1 MNRITALPNTLPGF
15 DNLGRTHLSVSP
27 GLVGTFDVELAGLT
41 LETGFQTE
49 DAALLRASAYA
60 CYGQQLVE
68 GVADR
73 VEWILTRSS
82 ASSEANTHRI
92 RALNNARRKEV
103 GLNLGRGSSIV
114 VFQHLGLWWETVVRI
129 DRDEAGFLME
139 ETTDDWLVSVCGDRG
154 PWVSGNSVVECFKD
168 WQYEELVAKAIAI
181 SKENL

>member
-1 MNRITALPNTLPGF
+1 MTALPAFLPRHE
-15 DNLGRTHLSVSP
+15 NLGKTFVTVVP
-27 GLVGTFDVELAGLT
+27 GALGTWDIKLTDLT
-41 LETGFQTE
+41 LESGFPTE
-49 DAALLRASAYA
+49 DAALLRASAYC

-129 DRDEAGFLME
+129 DRDEAGFLLE
-139 ETTDDWLVSVCGDRG
+139 ETTDDWLVSICGDRG

>member
-1 MNRITALPNTLPGF
+1 MTALPAFLPRHE
-15 DNLGRTHLSVSP
+15 NLGKTFVTVVP
-27 GLVGTFDVELAGLT
+27 GALGTWDIKLTDLT
-41 LETGFQTE
+41 LESGFPTE
-49 DAALLRASAYA
+49 DAALLRASAYC

-139 ETTDDWLVSVCGDRG
+139 ETTDDWLISVCGDRG
-154 PWVSGNSVVECFKD
+154 PWVSGNGVVECFQD
-168 WQYEELVAKAIAI
+168 WQYEELVQKAIDI

>member
-1 MNRITALPNTLPGF
+1 MTALPAFLPRHE
-15 DNLGRTHLSVSP
+15 NLGKTFVTVVP
-27 GLVGTFDVELAGLT
+27 GALGTWDIKLTDLT
-41 LETGFQTE
+41 LESGFPTE
-49 DAALLRASAYA
+49 DAALLRASSYVS
-60 CYGQQLVE
+60 YRQQLVD
-68 GVADR
+68 GVAER

-129 DRDEAGFLME
+129 DRDEAGFLLE
-139 ETTDDWLVSVCGDRG
+139 ETTDDWLVSICGDRG

-168 WQYEELVAKAIAI
+168 WQYEELVEKAIAI